1 MHAAARAKTP
11 RTKPAAD
18 PWQALPGLA
27 DLFDSQTPQPFFKG
41 SKVSALEE
49 LALTETKLLEQTAS
63 ILGISLAQL
72 VKAGTLVYAKREF
85 LNHNK
90 YSAAEGGDSESAL
103 LRSGSGVA
111 GVAANPPIPITPAK
125 LATRALTGYPT
136 ALRWLKIHHPEL
148 LVSKP
153 DEASVAPVAVAPVAP
168 VVAPEPKPEP
178 ETVVQKQPESAP
190 KKRSTAKASAKLLP
204 KPLRNPK
211 THPELLADDHHAK
224 TALKPSD
231 TAQGDH
237 APPRRKNAANA
248 SVTPRKS
255 LSRRQ
260 TCPGP
265 GEIRKTARPS
275 FFMPKNSE
283 QPASW
288 RAFTKPPSR
297 RAQPEEPVAL
307 DFGARAQDFLNC
319 SYH

>member
-111 GVAANPPIPITPAK
+111 GVADARILAAYQAMAGANPPIPITPAK
-125 LATRALTGYPT
+125 LATRAVTGYPT

-153 DEASVAPVAVAPVAP
+153 DEASVAPVVVAPAAP
-168 VVAPEPKPEP
+168 VVAPEPKPAP
-178 ETVVQKQPESAP
+178 ETVVQKQPDP
-190 KKRSTAKASAKLLP
+190 TQKKRGTVKANASKLLP
-204 KPLRNPK
+204 KLLRNPK
-211 THPELLADDHHAK
+211 THPELLADEAPHAK
-224 TALKPSD
+224 TAQKLPD
-231 TAQGDH
+231 TASGGHDTAKAQKP
-237 APPRRKNAANA
+237 AKRPRD
-248 SVTPRKS
+248 
-255 LSRRQ
+255 
-260 TCPGP
+260 
-265 GEIRKTARPS
+265 
-275 FFMPKNSE
+275 
-283 QPASW
+283 
-288 RAFTKPPSR
+288 
-297 RAQPEEPVAL
+297 PEKEP
-307 DFGARAQDFLNC
+307 F
-319 SYH
+319 

>member
-63 ILGISLAQL
+63 ILGVSLAQL

-111 GVAANPPIPITPAK
+111 GVADARILAAYQAMAGANPPIPITPAK

-153 DEASVAPVAVAPVAP
+153 DEASVAVVVAPAPP
-168 VVAPEPKPEP
+168 VVAPEPKPSPP
-178 ETVVQKQPESAP
+178 EIVQKQPEPAP
-190 KKRSTAKASAKLLP
+190 KKRTTAKANAKNLLP

-211 THPELLADDHHAK
+211 THPELLADDRAK

-231 TAQGDH
+231 PAQGDH
-237 APPRRKNAANA
+237 DTAKAQKRAKPRRD
-248 SVTPRKS
+248 
-255 LSRRQ
+255 
-260 TCPGP
+260 
-265 GEIRKTARPS
+265 
-275 FFMPKNSE
+275 
-283 QPASW
+283 
-288 RAFTKPPSR
+288 
-297 RAQPEEPVAL
+297 PEKEP
-307 DFGARAQDFLNC
+307 F
-319 SYH
+319 

>member
-111 GVAANPPIPITPAK
+111 GVADARILAAYQAMAGANPPIPITPAK
-125 LATRALTGYPT
+125 LATRAVTGYPT

-148 LVSKP
+148 LVPKP
-153 DEASVAPVAVAPVAP
+153 DEASVAPVAVAPAPP
-168 VVAPEPKPEP
+168 VVAPEPKPAPP
-178 ETVVQKQPESAP
+178 EIVQKQPDPAP
-190 KKRSTAKASAKLLP
+190 KKRTTAKTNAKNLLP

-211 THPELLADDHHAK
+211 THPELLADDRAK

-231 TAQGDH
+231 PAQGDH
-237 APPRRKNAANA
+237 DTA
-248 SVTPRKS
+248 
-255 LSRRQ
+255 
-260 TCPGP
+260 
-265 GEIRKTARPS
+265 KTQKRAKRLRD
-275 FFMPKNSE
+275 
-283 QPASW
+283 PA
-288 RAFTKPPSR
+288 K
-297 RAQPEEPVAL
+297 EP
-307 DFGARAQDFLNC
+307 F
-319 SYH
+319 